1 MVART
6 CIGGALGHSCFWRAL
21 KPFLKPGLWHAVL
34 DTSQPTQVFYQH
46 FGFVLREIMP
56 GAHGRVWSS
65 AGMTAGI
72 DLTLGRALPRLLSQP
87 CEEAGFAA
95 CAGTIT

>member
-6 CIGGALGHSCFWRAL
+6 GALGHSCFWRASQL
-21 KPFLKPGLWHAVL
+21 FLRPGLWHVVL
-34 DTSQPTQVFYQH
+34 ETSLPMQVLYEH
-46 FGFVLREIMP
+46 VGFVLLEIMP

-65 AGMTAGI
+65 AGVTAGI